1 MQTFNSI
8 FLGIE
13 RATEQS
19 RDPLNKFDFD
29 PTQETHIKLQQDFR
43 QGLVMLL
50 SSCHPLCV
58 KDAQTST
65 LSSSEQKC
73 LQQCVESNVIG
84 VRRLFR
90 ETALDKDGN

>member
-1 MQTFNSI
+1 MQTLNSI

-19 RDPLNKFDFD
+19 RDTLNKFDFD

-58 KDAQTST
+58 KDAQSAT
-65 LSSSEQKC
+65 LSSSEQRC
-73 LQQCVESNVIG
+73 LQQCVESNVG
-84 VRRLFR
+84 GMRRLFR
-90 ETALDKDGN
+90 DTAPNKDGN